1 MRASWTIKHLAASC
15 TLNNRANLIQ
25 DKEGK
30 WEAQGEPTE
39 AALKVLAEKIGQ
51 YRAEPQVNIKTPM
64 NYEKEM
70 REMTEE
76 VATLDFSSERKSMS
90 KVVTGYHGRTTNVV
104 LLKGAAE
111 RIVDSCTKVI
121 NSEGKEQKMSEEERA
136 YFKKTILDQ
145 ASQGYRML
153 GFGIG
158 LDGGK
163 MKHVT
168 KANAS
173 EELNDTSKYGYF
185 ESECAFVGMVCIR
198 DPVRPEVKD
207 AI

>member
-1 MRASWTIKHLAASC
+1 
-15 TLNNRANLIQ
+15 
-25 DKEGK
+25 
-30 WEAQGEPTE
+30 
-39 AALKVLAEKIGQ
+39 
-51 YRAEPQVNIKTPM
+51 
-64 NYEKEM
+64 
-70 REMTEE
+70 
-76 VATLDFSSERKSMS
+76 
-90 KVVTGYHGRTTNVV
+90 
-104 LLKGAAE
+104 
-111 RIVDSCTKVI
+111 
-121 NSEGKEQKMSEEERA
+121 MSEEERA